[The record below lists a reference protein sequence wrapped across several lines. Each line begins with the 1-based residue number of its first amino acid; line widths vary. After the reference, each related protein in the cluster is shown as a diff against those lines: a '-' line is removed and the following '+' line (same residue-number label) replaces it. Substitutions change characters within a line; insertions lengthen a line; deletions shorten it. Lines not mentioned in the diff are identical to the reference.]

1 MGSIS
6 KKHRMG
12 PIEKQGVI
20 QAYVMLV
27 PTVAIVMS
35 IVLFPLFANFW
46 ISFKDVTVSDLR
58 IAEIKV
64 NEKFK
69 KKPIEIGDVSEV
81 EYRFNN
87 FSKSSQITD
96 VIFEDVIPYGL
107 QLLEVTDN
115 CEIADQN
122 LICNLGTF
130 KPKEK
135 KRLKFKTKAQK
146 EYFIDK
152 EDPKNSKPAVEGNS
166 ENRILTL
173 DLKFKNF
180 IDIFTSP
187 NFFKTIRISFIYSI
201 FSAIGSL
208 GLGIIA
214 AQLLMTAFPGRGF
227 IRGIFLIPYI
237 APIIAV
243 TITWGILMD
252 PFFGTINALLTELDI
267 IKEPIS
273 FLQVTNTKINI
284 LGFEFKFPV
293 ALTFVILFE
302 SWRYFPLAMLF
313 ILARIQSV
321 PTELFEAAE
330 IDGATPTQKFR
341 NITWPLIL
349 GVLFILFLLRF
360 IWTFNKFDDIF
371 LLTGGSAGTK
381 TLTVDVYETG
391 FNIGNLG
398 SGAAN
403 AVLVFLI
410 LVLVATFIIK
420 FSPKE

>member
-27 PTVAIVMS
+27 PTVAIVMA

-152 EDPKNSKPAVEGNS
+152 EDPKNSKPTVEGNS

>member
-6 KKHRMG
+6 NKHRMG
-12 PIEKQGVI
+12 PIEKRGVV

-27 PTVAIVMS
+27 PTVAIVMA
-35 IVLFPLFANFW
+35 IVLFPLIANFW
-46 ISFKDVTVSDLR
+46 ISLKDVTVSDLR
-58 IAEIKV
+58 TAEIKV

-69 KKPIEIGDVSEV
+69 KKPIKIGDISEF

-87 FSKSSQITD
+87 FSKSSQITE
-96 VIFEDVIPYGL
+96 VIFQDIIPYGL
-107 QLLEVTDN
+107 KII
-115 CEIADQN
+115 EIPDVCKVSNQN
-122 LICNLGTF
+122 LFCNLDNF

-135 KRLKFKTKAQK
+135 KKLKFKTIAQE
-146 EYFIDK
+146 EYFINN
-152 EDPKNSKPAVEGNS
+152 EDPKLSKPTVDGNT
-166 ENRILTL
+166 ENRLLNL
-173 DLKFKNF
+173 DLKFDNF
-180 IDIFTSP
+180 IDIFSSP
-187 NFFKTIRISFIYSI
+187 NFLKTIRISFTYSL
-201 FSAIGSL
+201 FSALGSL

-214 AQLLMTAFPGRGF
+214 AQLLMTTFPGRGF

-267 IKEPIS
+267 IKEPVS
-273 FLQVTNTKINI
+273 FLQVANTKISI
-284 LGFEFKFPV
+284 FGFEFKFPI

-313 ILARIQSV
+313 ILARIQSI
-321 PTELFEAAE
+321 PKELFEAAE
-330 IDGATPTQKFR
+330 IDGATPTQKFK

-371 LLTGGSAGTK
+371 LLTGGAAGTK

-410 LVLVATFIIK
+410 LVVVAIFIIK

>member
-6 KKHRMG
+6 KKNRMG

-27 PTVAIVMS
+27 PTVAIVMA

-130 KPKEK
+130 KPKER

>member
-12 PIEKQGVI
+12 PIEKRGVV

-27 PTVAIVMS
+27 PTVAIVMA
-35 IVLFPLFANFW
+35 IVLFPLIANFW
-46 ISFKDVTVSDLR
+46 ISLKDVTVSDLR
-58 IAEIKV
+58 TAEIKV

-69 KKPIEIGDVSEV
+69 KKPIKIGDISEF

-87 FSKSSQITD
+87 FSKSSQITE
-96 VIFEDVIPYGL
+96 VIFQDIIPYGL
-107 QLLEVTDN
+107 KII
-115 CEIADQN
+115 EIPDVCKVSNQN
-122 LICNLGTF
+122 LFCNLDNF

-135 KRLKFKTKAQK
+135 KKLKFKTIAQE
-146 EYFIDK
+146 EYFLNN
-152 EDPKNSKPAVEGNS
+152 EDPKLSKPTVDGNA
-166 ENRILTL
+166 ENRLLNL
-173 DLKFKNF
+173 DLKFDNF
-180 IDIFTSP
+180 IDIFSSP
-187 NFFKTIRISFIYSI
+187 NFLKTIRISFTYSL
-201 FSAIGSL
+201 FSALGSL

-214 AQLLMTAFPGRGF
+214 AQLLTTTFPGRGF

-267 IKEPIS
+267 IKEPVS
-273 FLQVTNTKINI
+273 FLQVANTKISI
-284 LGFEFKFPV
+284 FGFEFKFPI

-313 ILARIQSV
+313 ILARIQSI
-321 PTELFEAAE
+321 PKELFEAAE

-349 GVLFILFLLRF
+349 GVFFILFLLRF

-371 LLTGGSAGTK
+371 LLTGGAAGTK

-410 LVLVATFIIK
+410 FVVVAIFIIK
-420 FSPKE
+420 FSPNE

>member
-130 KPKEK
+130 KPKER

>member
-27 PTVAIVMS
+27 PTVTIVMA

>member
-27 PTVAIVMS
+27 PTVAIVMA

-130 KPKEK
+130 KPKER

-152 EDPKNSKPAVEGNS
+152 EDPKNSKPTVEGNS

>member
-27 PTVAIVMS
+27 PTVAIVMA

>member
-1 MGSIS
+1 MGSFS
-6 KKHRMG
+6 NKHRMG
-12 PIEKQGVI
+12 PIEKRGVV

-27 PTVAIVMS
+27 PTVAIVMA
-35 IVLFPLFANFW
+35 IVLFPLIANFW
-46 ISFKDVTVSDLR
+46 ISLKDVTVSDLR
-58 IAEIKV
+58 TAEIKV

-69 KKPIEIGDVSEV
+69 KKPIKIGDISEF

-87 FSKSSQITD
+87 FSKSSQITE
-96 VIFEDVIPYGL
+96 VIFQDIIPYGL
-107 QLLEVTDN
+107 KII
-115 CEIADQN
+115 EIPDVCKVSNQN
-122 LICNLGTF
+122 LFCNLDNF

-135 KRLKFKTKAQK
+135 KKLKFKTIAQE
-146 EYFIDK
+146 EYFINN
-152 EDPKNSKPAVEGNS
+152 EDPKLSKPTVDGNT
-166 ENRILTL
+166 ENRLLNL
-173 DLKFKNF
+173 DLKFDNF
-180 IDIFTSP
+180 IDIFSSP
-187 NFFKTIRISFIYSI
+187 NFLKTIRISFTYSL
-201 FSAIGSL
+201 FSALGSL

-214 AQLLMTAFPGRGF
+214 AQLLTTTFPGRGF

-267 IKEPIS
+267 IKEPVS
-273 FLQVTNTKINI
+273 FLQVANTKISI
-284 LGFEFKFPV
+284 FGFEFKFPI

-313 ILARIQSV
+313 ILARIQSI
-321 PTELFEAAE
+321 PKELFEAAE

-349 GVLFILFLLRF
+349 GVFFILFLLRF

-371 LLTGGSAGTK
+371 LLTGGAAGTK

-410 LVLVATFIIK
+410 LVVVAIFIIK

>member
-1 MGSIS
+1 MGSTS
-6 KKHRMG
+6 NRRRMG
-12 PIEKQGVI
+12 PIEKQGVV

-27 PTVAIVMS
+27 PTVAIVMA
-35 IVLFPLFANFW
+35 IVLFPLIANFW

-58 IAEIKV
+58 TAEIKV

-69 KKPIEIGDVSEV
+69 KKPIKEGDISET

-87 FSKSSQITD
+87 FSKSSQITE
-96 VIFEDVIPYGL
+96 VTFEDIIPYGL
-107 QLLEVTDN
+107 KVVEVPNN
-115 CEIADQN
+115 CKILDRK

-135 KRLKFKTKAQK
+135 KKLKFNTIAKD
-146 EYFIDK
+146 EYFTNK
-152 EDPKNSKPAVEGNS
+152 EDPKNSKPFVEGNS
-166 ENRILTL
+166 ENRILNL

-180 IDIFTSP
+180 NDIFTSP
-187 NFFKTIRISFIYSI
+187 NFFKTIRISFIYSL

-214 AQLLMTAFPGRGF
+214 AQLLMTTFPGRGF

-284 LGFEFKFPV
+284 LGFQFKFPI

-321 PTELFEAAE
+321 PSELFEAAE

-371 LLTGGSAGTK
+371 LLTGGAAGTK

-391 FNIGNLG
+391 FNLGNLG

-410 LVLVATFIIK
+410 LVFVAIFIIK

>member
-12 PIEKQGVI
+12 PIEKRGVV

-27 PTVAIVMS
+27 PTVAIVMA
-35 IVLFPLFANFW
+35 IVLFPLIANFW
-46 ISFKDVTVSDLR
+46 ISLKDVTVSDLR
-58 IAEIKV
+58 TAEIKV

-69 KKPIEIGDVSEV
+69 KKPIKIGDISEF

-87 FSKSSQITD
+87 FSKSSQITE
-96 VIFEDVIPYGL
+96 VIFQDILPYGL
-107 QLLEVTDN
+107 KII
-115 CEIADQN
+115 EIPDVCKVSNQN
-122 LICNLGTF
+122 LLCNLDNF

-135 KRLKFKTKAQK
+135 KKLKFKTIAEK
-146 EYFIDK
+146 EYFINN
-152 EDPKNSKPAVEGNS
+152 EDPKLSKPIVDGNS
-166 ENRILTL
+166 ENRLLNL
-173 DLKFKNF
+173 DLKFNNF

-187 NFFKTIRISFIYSI
+187 NFLKTIRISFTYSL

-214 AQLLMTAFPGRGF
+214 AQLLMTTFPGRGF

-267 IKEPIS
+267 INEPVS
-273 FLQVTNTKINI
+273 FLQVANTKISI
-284 LGFEFKFPV
+284 LGFEFKFPI

-313 ILARIQSV
+313 ILARIQSI
-321 PTELFEAAE
+321 PKELFEAAE

-371 LLTGGSAGTK
+371 LLTGGAAGTK

-410 LVLVATFIIK
+410 LVVVAIFIIK

>member
-12 PIEKQGVI
+12 PIEKRGVV

-27 PTVAIVMS
+27 PTVAIVMA
-35 IVLFPLFANFW
+35 IVLFPLIANFW
-46 ISFKDVTVSDLR
+46 ISLKDVTVSDLR
-58 IAEIKV
+58 TAEIKV

-69 KKPIEIGDVSEV
+69 KKPIKIGDISEF

-87 FSKSSQITD
+87 FSKSSQITE
-96 VIFEDVIPYGL
+96 VIFQDIIPYGL
-107 QLLEVTDN
+107 KII
-115 CEIADQN
+115 EIPDVCKVSNQN
-122 LICNLGTF
+122 LFCNLDNF

-135 KRLKFKTKAQK
+135 KKLKFKTIAQE
-146 EYFIDK
+146 EYFLNN
-152 EDPKNSKPAVEGNS
+152 EDPKLSKPTVNGNA
-166 ENRILTL
+166 ENRLLNL
-173 DLKFKNF
+173 DLKFDNF
-180 IDIFTSP
+180 IDIFSSP
-187 NFFKTIRISFIYSI
+187 NFLKTIRISFTYSL
-201 FSAIGSL
+201 FSALGSL

-214 AQLLMTAFPGRGF
+214 AQLLTTTFPGRGF

-267 IKEPIS
+267 IKEPVS
-273 FLQVTNTKINI
+273 FLQVANTKISI
-284 LGFEFKFPV
+284 FGFEFKFPI

-313 ILARIQSV
+313 ILARIQSI
-321 PTELFEAAE
+321 PKELFEAAE

-349 GVLFILFLLRF
+349 GVFFILFLLRF

-371 LLTGGSAGTK
+371 LLTGGAAGTK

-410 LVLVATFIIK
+410 LVVVAIFIIK

>member
-1 MGSIS
+1 MGSTS
-6 KKHRMG
+6 NRRRMG
-12 PIEKQGVI
+12 PIEKQGVV

-27 PTVAIVMS
+27 PTVAIVMA
-35 IVLFPLFANFW
+35 IVLFPLIANFW

-58 IAEIKV
+58 TAEIKV

-69 KKPIEIGDVSEV
+69 KNPLKEGDISET

-87 FSKSSQITD
+87 FSKSSQITE
-96 VIFEDVIPYGL
+96 VTFEDIIPYGL
-107 QLLEVTDN
+107 KVVEVPNN
-115 CEIADQN
+115 CQILDRK
-122 LICNLGTF
+122 LICDLGTF

-135 KRLKFKTKAQK
+135 KKLKFNTVAKE
-146 EYFIDK
+146 EYFTNK
-152 EDPKNSKPAVEGNS
+152 ENPKNSKPFVEGNS
-166 ENRILTL
+166 ENRILNL

-180 IDIFTSP
+180 NDIFTSP
-187 NFFKTIRISFIYSI
+187 NFFKTIRISFIYSL

-214 AQLLMTAFPGRGF
+214 AQLLMTTFPGRGV

-284 LGFEFKFPV
+284 LGFQFKFPI

-321 PTELFEAAE
+321 PSELFEAAE

-371 LLTGGSAGTK
+371 LLTGGAAGTK

-391 FNIGNLG
+391 FNLGNLG

-410 LVLVATFIIK
+410 LVFVAIFIIK

>member
-12 PIEKQGVI
+12 PIEKQGVV

-27 PTVAIVMS
+27 PTVAIVMA
-35 IVLFPLFANFW
+35 IVLFPLIANFW

-58 IAEIKV
+58 TAEIKV

-69 KKPIEIGDVSEV
+69 KKPDKEGDISEA

-87 FSKSSQITD
+87 FSKSSQITE
-96 VIFEDVIPYGL
+96 VIFKDIIPYGL
-107 QLLEVTDN
+107 KVQEVPNN
-115 CEIADQN
+115 CEILDRK
-122 LICNLGTF
+122 LICELGTF

-135 KRLKFKTKAQK
+135 KKLKFDIVAEK
-146 EYFIDK
+146 EYFLNK
-152 EDPKNSKPAVEGNS
+152 EDPKNSKPIVEGNS
-166 ENRILTL
+166 ENRLLTL

-187 NFFKTIRISFIYSI
+187 NFFKTIRISFIYSL

-214 AQLLMTAFPGRGF
+214 AQLLMTAFPGRGV

-321 PTELFEAAE
+321 PSELFEAAE

-371 LLTGGSAGTK
+371 LLTGGAAGTK

>member
-1 MGSIS
+1 MGSFS
-6 KKHRMG
+6 NKHRMG
-12 PIEKQGVI
+12 PIEKRGVV

-27 PTVAIVMS
+27 PTVAIVMA
-35 IVLFPLFANFW
+35 IVLFPLIANFW
-46 ISFKDVTVSDLR
+46 ISLKDVTVSDLR
-58 IAEIKV
+58 TAEIKV

-69 KKPIEIGDVSEV
+69 KKPIKIGDISEF

-87 FSKSSQITD
+87 FSKSSQITE
-96 VIFEDVIPYGL
+96 VIFQDIIPYGL
-107 QLLEVTDN
+107 KII
-115 CEIADQN
+115 EIPDVCKVSNQN
-122 LICNLGTF
+122 LFCNLDNF

-135 KRLKFKTKAQK
+135 KKLKFKTIAQE
-146 EYFIDK
+146 EYFINN
-152 EDPKNSKPAVEGNS
+152 EDPKLSKPTVDGNT
-166 ENRILTL
+166 ENRLLNL
-173 DLKFKNF
+173 DLKFDNF
-180 IDIFTSP
+180 IDIFSSP
-187 NFFKTIRISFIYSI
+187 NFLKTIRISFTYSL
-201 FSAIGSL
+201 FSALGSL

-214 AQLLMTAFPGRGF
+214 AQLLMTTFPGRGF

-267 IKEPIS
+267 IKEPVS
-273 FLQVTNTKINI
+273 FLQVANTKISI
-284 LGFEFKFPV
+284 FGFEFKFPI

-313 ILARIQSV
+313 ILARIQSI
-321 PTELFEAAE
+321 PKELFEAAE
-330 IDGATPTQKFR
+330 IDGATPTQKFK

-371 LLTGGSAGTK
+371 LLTGGAAGTK

-410 LVLVATFIIK
+410 LVVVAIFIIK

>member
-6 KKHRMG
+6 NKHRMG
-12 PIEKQGVI
+12 PIEKRGVV

-27 PTVAIVMS
+27 PTVAIVMA
-35 IVLFPLFANFW
+35 IVLFPLIANFW
-46 ISFKDVTVSDLR
+46 ISLKDVTVSDLR
-58 IAEIKV
+58 TAEIKV

-69 KKPIEIGDVSEV
+69 KKPIKIGDISEF

-87 FSKSSQITD
+87 FSKSSQITE
-96 VIFEDVIPYGL
+96 VIFQDIIPYGL
-107 QLLEVTDN
+107 KII
-115 CEIADQN
+115 EIPDVCKVSNQN
-122 LICNLGTF
+122 LFCNLDNF

-135 KRLKFKTKAQK
+135 KKLKFKTIAQE
-146 EYFIDK
+146 EYFINN
-152 EDPKNSKPAVEGNS
+152 EDPKLSKPTVDGNT
-166 ENRILTL
+166 ENRLLNL
-173 DLKFKNF
+173 DLKFDNF
-180 IDIFTSP
+180 IDIFSSP
-187 NFFKTIRISFIYSI
+187 NFLKTIRISFTYSL
-201 FSAIGSL
+201 FSALGSL

-214 AQLLMTAFPGRGF
+214 AQLLMTTFPGRGF

-267 IKEPIS
+267 IKEPVS
-273 FLQVTNTKINI
+273 FLQVANTKISI
-284 LGFEFKFPV
+284 FGFEFKFPI

-313 ILARIQSV
+313 ILARIQSI
-321 PTELFEAAE
+321 PKELFEAAE

-349 GVLFILFLLRF
+349 GVFFILFLLRF

-371 LLTGGSAGTK
+371 LLTGGAAGTK

-410 LVLVATFIIK
+410 LVVVAIFIIK

>member
-1 MGSIS
+1 
-6 KKHRMG
+6 
-12 PIEKQGVI
+12 
-20 QAYVMLV
+20 MLV
-27 PTVAIVMS
+27 PTVAIVMA
-35 IVLFPLFANFW
+35 IVLFPLIANFW

-58 IAEIKV
+58 TAEIKV

-69 KKPIEIGDVSEV
+69 NKPIKEGDISEA

-87 FSKSSQITD
+87 FSKSSQITE
-96 VIFEDVIPYGL
+96 VTFEDIIPYGL
-107 QLLEVTDN
+107 KVLEVPRN
-115 CEIADQN
+115 CKMLDRK
-122 LICNLGTF
+122 LICDLGTF

-135 KRLKFKTKAQK
+135 KKLKFNTVANE
-146 EYFIDK
+146 EYFTNK
-152 EDPKNSKPAVEGNS
+152 EDPKNSKPFVEGNS
-166 ENRILTL
+166 ENRILNL

-180 IDIFTSP
+180 NDIFTSP
-187 NFFKTIRISFIYSI
+187 NFFKTIRISFIYSL

-214 AQLLMTAFPGRGF
+214 AQLLMTTFPGRGV

-284 LGFEFKFPV
+284 LGFQFKFPI

-321 PTELFEAAE
+321 PSELFEAAE

-371 LLTGGSAGTK
+371 LLTGGAAGTK

-391 FNIGNLG
+391 FNLGNLG

-410 LVLVATFIIK
+410 LVFVAIFIIK

>member
-12 PIEKQGVI
+12 PIEKQGVV

-27 PTVAIVMS
+27 PTVAIVMA
-35 IVLFPLFANFW
+35 IVLFPLIANFW
-46 ISFKDVTVSDLR
+46 ISFKEVTVSDLR
-58 IAEIKV
+58 TAEIKV

-69 KKPIEIGDVSEV
+69 KKPIKVGDISES

-87 FSKSSQITD
+87 FSKSSQITE
-96 VIFEDVIPYGL
+96 VTFEDIIPSGL
-107 QLLEVTDN
+107 KILEVPNN
-115 CEIADQN
+115 CKILDRK
-122 LICNLGTF
+122 LICDLGTF

-135 KRLKFKTKAQK
+135 KKIKFNTVAKE
-146 EYFIDK
+146 EYFTNK
-152 EDPKNSKPAVEGNS
+152 EDPKNSKPFVEGNS
-166 ENRILTL
+166 ENRILNL

-180 IDIFTSP
+180 NDIFTSP
-187 NFFKTIRISFIYSI
+187 NFFKTIRISFIYSL

-214 AQLLMTAFPGRGF
+214 AQLLMTTFPGRGV

-284 LGFEFKFPV
+284 LGFQFKFPI

-321 PTELFEAAE
+321 PSELFEAAE

-371 LLTGGSAGTK
+371 LLTGGAAGTK

-391 FNIGNLG
+391 FNLGNLG

-410 LVLVATFIIK
+410 LVFVAIFIIK

>member
-1 MGSIS
+1 MGSTS
-6 KKHRMG
+6 NRRRMG
-12 PIEKQGVI
+12 PIEKQGVV

-27 PTVAIVMS
+27 PTVAIVMA
-35 IVLFPLFANFW
+35 IVLFPLIANFW

-58 IAEIKV
+58 TAEIKV

-69 KKPIEIGDVSEV
+69 KKPLKEGDISEI

-87 FSKSSQITD
+87 FSKSSQITE
-96 VIFEDVIPYGL
+96 VTFEDIIPYGL
-107 QLLEVTDN
+107 KVVEVPNN
-115 CEIADQN
+115 CQILN
-122 LICNLGTF
+122 HKLICDLGTF

-135 KRLKFKTKAQK
+135 KKLKFKTIAKD
-146 EYFIDK
+146 EYFTNK
-152 EDPKNSKPAVEGNS
+152 EDPKNSKPFVEGNS
-166 ENRILTL
+166 ENRILNL

-180 IDIFTSP
+180 NDIFTSP
-187 NFFKTIRISFIYSI
+187 NFFRTIRISFIYSL

-214 AQLLMTAFPGRGF
+214 AQLLMTTFPGRGV

-284 LGFEFKFPV
+284 LGFQFKFPI

-321 PTELFEAAE
+321 PSELFEAAE

-371 LLTGGSAGTK
+371 LLTGGAAGTK

-391 FNIGNLG
+391 FNLGNLG

-410 LVLVATFIIK
+410 LVFVAIFIIK

>member
-27 PTVAIVMS
+27 PTVAIVMA

-130 KPKEK
+130 KPKER

>member
-1 MGSIS
+1 
-6 KKHRMG
+6 MG
-12 PIEKQGVI
+12 PIEKRGVV

-27 PTVAIVMS
+27 PTVAIVMA
-35 IVLFPLFANFW
+35 IVLFPLIANFW
-46 ISFKDVTVSDLR
+46 ISLKDVTVSDLR
-58 IAEIKV
+58 TAEIKV

-69 KKPIEIGDVSEV
+69 KKPIKIGDISEF

-87 FSKSSQITD
+87 FSKSSQITE
-96 VIFEDVIPYGL
+96 VIFQDIIPYGL
-107 QLLEVTDN
+107 KII
-115 CEIADQN
+115 EIPDVCKVSNQN
-122 LICNLGTF
+122 LFCNLDNF

-135 KRLKFKTKAQK
+135 KKLKFKTIAQE
-146 EYFIDK
+146 EYFINN
-152 EDPKNSKPAVEGNS
+152 EDPKLSKPTVDGNT
-166 ENRILTL
+166 ENRLLNL
-173 DLKFKNF
+173 DLKFDNF
-180 IDIFTSP
+180 IDIFSSP
-187 NFFKTIRISFIYSI
+187 NFLKTIRISFTYSL
-201 FSAIGSL
+201 FSALGSL

-214 AQLLMTAFPGRGF
+214 AQLLMTTFPGRGF

-267 IKEPIS
+267 IKEPVS
-273 FLQVTNTKINI
+273 FLQVANTKISI
-284 LGFEFKFPV
+284 FGFEFKFPI

-313 ILARIQSV
+313 ILARIQSI
-321 PTELFEAAE
+321 PKELFEAAE
-330 IDGATPTQKFR
+330 IDGATPTQKFK

-371 LLTGGSAGTK
+371 LLTGGAAGTK

-410 LVLVATFIIK
+410 LVVVAIFIIK

>member
-12 PIEKQGVI
+12 PIEKQGVV

-27 PTVAIVMS
+27 PTVAIVMA
-35 IVLFPLFANFW
+35 IVLFPLIANFW
-46 ISFKDVTVSDLR
+46 ISFKEVTVSDLR
-58 IAEIKV
+58 TAEIKV

-69 KKPIEIGDVSEV
+69 KKPTKVGDISES

-87 FSKSSQITD
+87 FSKSSQITE
-96 VIFEDVIPYGL
+96 VTFEDIVPYGL
-107 QLLEVTDN
+107 KILEVPNN
-115 CEIADQN
+115 CEILDRK
-122 LICNLGTF
+122 LICDLGTF

-135 KRLKFKTKAQK
+135 KKLKFNTVAEKK
-146 EYFIDK
+146 YFINK
-152 EDPKNSKPAVEGNS
+152 EDPKKSKPVVEGDS

-187 NFFKTIRISFIYSI
+187 NFFKTIRISFIYSL

-273 FLQVTNTKINI
+273 FLQVTNTNINI
-284 LGFEFKFPV
+284 LGFEFKFPI

-321 PTELFEAAE
+321 PSELFEAAE

-371 LLTGGSAGTK
+371 LLTGGAAGTK

>member
-12 PIEKQGVI
+12 PIEKRGVV

-27 PTVAIVMS
+27 PTVAIVMA
-35 IVLFPLFANFW
+35 IVLFPLIANFW
-46 ISFKDVTVSDLR
+46 ISLKDVTVSDLR
-58 IAEIKV
+58 TAEIKV

-69 KKPIEIGDVSEV
+69 KKPIKIGDISEF

-87 FSKSSQITD
+87 FSKSSQITE
-96 VIFEDVIPYGL
+96 VIFQDIIPYGL
-107 QLLEVTDN
+107 KII
-115 CEIADQN
+115 EIPDVCKVSNQN
-122 LICNLGTF
+122 LFCNLDNF

-135 KRLKFKTKAQK
+135 KKLKFKTIAQE
-146 EYFIDK
+146 EYFLNN
-152 EDPKNSKPAVEGNS
+152 EDPKLSKPTVDGNA
-166 ENRILTL
+166 ENRLLNL
-173 DLKFKNF
+173 DLKFDNF
-180 IDIFTSP
+180 IDIFSSP
-187 NFFKTIRISFIYSI
+187 NFLKTIRISFTYSL
-201 FSAIGSL
+201 FSALGSL

-214 AQLLMTAFPGRGF
+214 AQLLTTTFPGRGF

-267 IKEPIS
+267 IKEPVS
-273 FLQVTNTKINI
+273 FLQVANTKISI
-284 LGFEFKFPV
+284 FGFEFKFPI

-313 ILARIQSV
+313 ILARIQSI
-321 PTELFEAAE
+321 PKELFEAAE

-349 GVLFILFLLRF
+349 GVFFILFLLRF

-371 LLTGGSAGTK
+371 LLTGGAAGTK

-410 LVLVATFIIK
+410 LVVVAIFIIK

>member
-12 PIEKQGVI
+12 PIEKQGVV

-27 PTVAIVMS
+27 PTVAIVMA
-35 IVLFPLFANFW
+35 IVLFPLIANFW

-58 IAEIKV
+58 TAEIKV

-69 KKPIEIGDVSEV
+69 KKPAKVGDISQF

-87 FSKSSQITD
+87 FSKSSQITE
-96 VIFEDVIPYGL
+96 VTFEDIIPYGL
-107 QLLEVTDN
+107 KVLEVPND
-115 CEIADQN
+115 CEILDYN
-122 LICNLGTF
+122 LICDLGTF

-135 KRLKFKTKAQK
+135 KKLKFNTIAEK
-146 EYFIDK
+146 EYFINK
-152 EDPKNSKPAVEGNS
+152 EDPKNSKPVVEGNS

-187 NFFKTIRISFIYSI
+187 NFFKTIRISFIYSL

-214 AQLLMTAFPGRGF
+214 AQLLMTTFPGRGF

-284 LGFEFKFPV
+284 LGFEFKFPI

-321 PTELFEAAE
+321 PSELFEAAE

-371 LLTGGSAGTK
+371 LLTGGAAGTK

-410 LVLVATFIIK
+410 LVFVAIFIIK

>member
-6 KKHRMG
+6 NKHRMG
-12 PIEKQGVI
+12 PIEKQGVV

-27 PTVAIVMS
+27 PTVAIVMA

-58 IAEIKV
+58 TAEIKV

-69 KKPIEIGDVSEV
+69 KKPSEKGDISEV

-96 VIFEDVIPYGL
+96 VIFEDIIPSGL
-107 QLLEVTDN
+107 QIIEVPKH
-115 CEIADQN
+115 CEVLDQN
-122 LICNLGTF
+122 LFCDLGTF

-135 KRLKFKTKAQK
+135 KKLKFKTIAQK
-146 EYFIDK
+146 EYFINK
-152 EDPKNSKPAVEGNS
+152 EDPKNTKPYLKGNS
-166 ENRILTL
+166 ENRILNL

-187 NFFKTIRISFIYSI
+187 NFFKTIRISFIYSL

-214 AQLLMTAFPGRGF
+214 AQLLMTTFPGRGF

-252 PFFGTINALLTELDI
+252 PFFGTINALLTELNI

-284 LGFEFKFPV
+284 LGFEFKFPI

-321 PTELFEAAE
+321 PSELFEAAE

-371 LLTGGSAGTK
+371 LLTGGAAGTK

-410 LVLVATFIIK
+410 LVFVAIFIIK

>member
-1 MGSIS
+1 MGPIS
-6 KKHRMG
+6 NKHRMG
-12 PIEKQGVI
+12 PIEKRGVI

-27 PTVAIVMS
+27 PTVAIVMA
-35 IVLFPLFANFW
+35 IVLFPLIANFW

-58 IAEIKV
+58 TAEIKV

-69 KKPIEIGDVSEV
+69 KKPIEIDDISEF

-87 FSKSSQITD
+87 FSKSSHITE
-96 VIFEDVIPYGL
+96 VIFEDIIPYGL
-107 QLLEVTDN
+107 EIIEIPNDCTVSNQYLL
-115 CEIADQN
+115 
-122 LICNLGTF
+122 CNLGNF

-135 KRLKFKTKAQK
+135 KKLKFKTVAQK
-146 EYFIDK
+146 EYFINK
-152 EDPKNSKPAVEGNS
+152 EDPKISKPFVEGNS
-166 ENRILTL
+166 ENRILNL

-180 IDIFTSP
+180 IDIFSSP
-187 NFFKTIRISFIYSI
+187 NFFKTIRISFIYSL

-208 GLGIIA
+208 GLGIMA
-214 AQLLMTAFPGRGF
+214 AQLLMTTFPGRGF

-252 PFFGTINALLTELDI
+252 PFFGTINALLTELNI
-267 IKEPIS
+267 IKEPVS

-284 LGFEFKFPV
+284 FGFEIKFPI

-321 PTELFEAAE
+321 PNELFEAAE
-330 IDGATPTQKFR
+330 IDGATPIQKFR

-371 LLTGGSAGTK
+371 LLTGGAAGTK

-410 LVLVATFIIK
+410 LVFVAIFIIK